1 MKKRSK
7 RYKKLIDTLKDKK
20 IVGLQSV
27 IDEVK
32 KNSNTKL
39 TESIDLSF
47 KINIKKLKAA
57 DQSVRTA
64 IELPNGNGKKIKV
77 AVLCDEAKLS
87 DAKKSGAE
95 IVGSDDLINKISS
108 GEINF
113 DKLICT
119 PSMMSKMGKLGKILG
134 PKGLMPNPKL
144 GTVSD
149 DIVKSV
155 DKVKNKLVEIKNDKD
170 GNLGLSI
177 GRKSFAANKIIENL
191 KSVFEF
197 LKKEKPNIFN
207 SEVIK
212 KVYLSSTMGPSFKMN
227 FKEI

>member
-119 PSMMSKMGKLGKILG
+119 P
-134 PKGLMPNPKL
+134 
-144 GTVSD
+144 
-149 DIVKSV
+149 
-155 DKVKNKLVEIKNDKD
+155 
-170 GNLGLSI
+170 
-177 GRKSFAANKIIENL
+177 
-191 KSVFEF
+191 
-197 LKKEKPNIFN
+197 
-207 SEVIK
+207 
-212 KVYLSSTMGPSFKMN
+212 
-227 FKEI
+227 